1 MRLALEMLG
10 LGPCHHMFVL
20 IQDPS
25 QQALWDTYPKGATPD
40 WDQAFSGFQSA
51 VDWPSTYYWQDI
63 ARHYPDA
70 KVLLTLRSAE
80 SWWASY
86 SNTVL
91 NHITSLKGSGSWV
104 DNIITQTIMQGHPD
118 DRDTAIAAFNAN
130 NAQVRALVPRE
141 RLVVHELAH
150 TAQYERLGGFKPFLK
165 AYLEEW
171 LTVGYPNGPLEQ
183 EAKQWETKILG
194 SSL

>member
-1 MRLALEMLG
+1 M
-10 LGPCHHMFVL
+10 
-20 IQDPS
+20 
-25 QQALWDTYPKGATPD
+25 WDTYPKGATPD

-104 DNIITQTIMQGHPD
+104 DNMITQAIMQGHPD

-141 RLVVHELAH
+141 RLVVHEL
-150 TAQYERLGGFKPFLK
+150 GDG
-165 AYLEEW
+165 W
-171 LTVGYPNGPLEQ
+171 GPLCDAFGLPTPAEPYPVTNSTADFQ
-183 EAKQWETKILG
+183 AFHAARNATAKAATQKTT
-194 SSL
+194 